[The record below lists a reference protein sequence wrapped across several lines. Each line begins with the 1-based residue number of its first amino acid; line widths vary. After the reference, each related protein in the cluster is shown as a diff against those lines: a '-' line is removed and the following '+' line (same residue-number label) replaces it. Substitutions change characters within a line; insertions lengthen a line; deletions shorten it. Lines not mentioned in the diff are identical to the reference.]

1 MMAALVAVLVA
12 TLERVGMV
20 GVVEGW
26 GWEGAGGLV
35 VVTVAHGRHT

>member
-12 TLERVGMV
+12 RVGMV